1 MSGSQIYRQGAQAT
15 VSVGVRDAPSD
26 AFLAGAIQSAARSG
40 RFSVEA
46 GTRAAA
52 PFPAPLSPLA
62 ASFLRCAPDRF
73 HLTKPNTF
81 QHNREA
87 SVATLRWCSGSSR
100 NAVRLPSEQ
109 AFSFAGIPKHRTT
122 SLFDNPS
129 IAAAAAAPPKATAQD
144 FPPLNRWEATSEP
157 ASTIRLAVRPKTL
170 CALQILSFFSIRQSL
185 FGQAI
190 NGE

>member
-1 MSGSQIYRQGAQAT
+1 MRVKVYKGRGPRQ
-15 VSVGVRDAPSD
+15 R
-26 AFLAGAIQSAARSG
+26 FQSACGMHRPM
-40 RFSVEA
+40 RFWRVRF
-46 GTRAAA
+46 RALPAPAA
-52 PFPAPLSPLA
+52 SALRRGQGLPPLSPAPLSPLA

-109 AFSFAGIPKHRTT
+109 AFSFAGIPKHQTT

-144 FPPLNRWEATSEP
+144 FLPLNRWEATSEP

-170 CALQILSFFSIRQSL
+170 CALRILSFFSIRQSL